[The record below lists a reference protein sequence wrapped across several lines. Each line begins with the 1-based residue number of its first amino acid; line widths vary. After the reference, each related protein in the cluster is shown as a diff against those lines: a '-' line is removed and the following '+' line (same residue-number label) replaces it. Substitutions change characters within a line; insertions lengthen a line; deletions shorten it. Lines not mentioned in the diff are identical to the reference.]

1 MLVGCRK
8 WCDSVMI
15 QKIKTYL
22 IQYAHI
28 FVALL
33 LIIQPLLDV
42 ISFWVIRLELPG
54 VLTLLLRIAVLGIA
68 SLWGFIIAKRRWI
81 YFTLMGVVLLLYAGH
96 VVSCLQ
102 VGFADPISDIA
113 NYIRV
118 IQMPVFVL
126 VLSTCMK
133 QNNKTLA
140 WILKGALGAL
150 GIIAL
155 VELLSVLT
163 ATDPHVYGDKGI
175 LGWFSNTNSQSAIL
189 SMVIPFALLWTL
201 RMRAEKFRLLAF
213 TCVAFLGNLLLFLF
227 GTRLAYLAIFGIAV
241 GFFVVVMLVQ
251 RKSWRYGV
259 AILGISLVFAA
270 LYPVSVMYTH
280 QQEYKKVQSERQE
293 SVDQQIKDELGTTLE
308 DAEEVDPE
316 KIKQALSSIYMTY
329 AVDFVE
335 MFGLEE
341 TMRMYNYTADTF
353 RFSDTREK
361 KIMFANKL
369 MEDSPASAQIFG
381 VEYSRFTRNGVIYDV
396 ENDLHGIYFLYGFVG
411 LGLYLLFVAYFFGLI
426 VWALWKNAKKYF
438 TVEAGATGIAL
449 ILCLLHVFFTAG
461 VLRRPNAS
469 VYLSLIFA
477 LIYYFVRDQ
486 KDVETV
492 GF

>member
-1 MLVGCRK
+1 M
-8 WCDSVMI
+8 
-15 QKIKTYL
+15 
-22 IQYAHI
+22 
-28 FVALL
+28 
-33 LIIQPLLDV
+33 IQPLLDV
-42 ISFWVIRLELPG
+42 ISFWVLRLEMPG
-54 VLTLLLRIAVLGIA
+54 VITLFLRIAVLGIA
-68 SLWGFIIAKRRWI
+68 SLWGFTIANRKWI
-81 YFTLMGVVLLLYAGH
+81 YLTLVGVVGLMYAGH
-96 VVSCLQ
+96 VLSCMQ
-102 VGFADPISDIA
+102 VGFADPVSDLA

-118 IQMPVFVL
+118 IQMPIFVL
-126 VLSTCMK
+126 VFSTCLK
-133 QNNKTLA
+133 QNKKTLA

-155 VELLSVLT
+155 VEFLSVLT

-201 RMRAEKFRLLAF
+201 RMRAEKKFIRPLFFAG
-213 TCVAFLGNLLLFLF
+213 VAFLGNLLLFLF
-227 GTRLAYLAIFGIAV
+227 GTRLAYLAIFGIAI

-251 RKSWRYGV
+251 RKFWRYGV

-280 QQEYKKVQSERQE
+280 QQEYQKVQSERQE
-293 SVDQQIKDELGTTLE
+293 SVDQQIKDELGTSLE

-329 AVDFVE
+329 AKDFVE
-335 MFGLEE
+335 IFGLEE

-353 RFSDTREK
+353 RFSDMRGK

-369 MEDSPASAQIFG
+369 MENSPTSARLFG
-381 VEYSRFTRNGVIYDV
+381 VEYTRFTRNGIIYDV
-396 ENDLHGIYFLYGFVG
+396 ENDLHGIYFLYGFAG
-411 LGLYLLFVAYFFGLI
+411 LGLYILFVLYFFGLI

-438 TVEAGATGIAL
+438 TLEAGASGIAL

-469 VYLSLIFA
+469 VYLSLILA
-477 LIYYFVRDQ
+477 LIYFFVRDR
-486 KDVETV
+486 KDAEEIKACDITTHLA
-492 GF
+492 